1 MRISDWSSD
10 VCSSDLLGLGKDAQL
25 PLKKQTEKDEE
36 GKKVPTGKLVFRTKS
51 QYAPV
56 IADVTGKPI
65 PEKQLKSLKIGAGS
79 EGLIQGYFSD
89 YVMTVKER
97 VDGEMVTSEVPGLSF
112 TLTGVEIIKLVK
124 GGGGAEFG
132 AYEGDRKSTRLNSSH

>member
-25 PLKKQTEKDEE
+25 PLKKQTEKDEK

-79 EGLIQGYFSD
+79 EVLIQGYFSD
-89 YVMTVKER
+89 YVMTVR
-97 VDGEMVTSEVPGLSF
+97 SEAHTFELQSLMRISYAVF
-112 TLTGVEIIKLVK
+112 CLTKKKMTI
-124 GGGGAEFG
+124 
-132 AYEGDRKSTRLNSSH
+132 

>member
-25 PLKKQTEKDEE
+25 PLKKQTEKDEK

-97 VDGEMVTSEVPGLSF
+97 SEEHTSELQSLMRISYAVFCLKKKNHKEKQEQS
-112 TLTGVEIIKLVK
+112 EI
-124 GGGGAEFG
+124 
-132 AYEGDRKSTRLNSSH
+132 

>member
-10 VCSSDLLGLGKDAQL
+10 VCSSDLPTSPAGKAVQAEVSKALKALGLGKDAQL
-25 PLKKQTEKDEE
+25 PLKKQTEKDEK

-65 PEKQLKSLKIGAGS
+65 HETQPKSRKIGAGS
-79 EGLIQGYFSD
+79 EGLIQGYFS
-89 YVMTVKER
+89 E
-97 VDGEMVTSEVPGLSF
+97 
-112 TLTGVEIIKLVK
+112 
-124 GGGGAEFG
+124 
-132 AYEGDRKSTRLNSSH
+132 DRKSVVWGKGVTVVVDMG

>member
-1 MRISDWSSD
+1 MFLFSSRRRHTRCAL
-10 VCSSDLLGLGKDAQL
+10 VTGVQTCAL
-25 PLKKQTEKDEE
+25 PI
-36 GKKVPTGKLVFRTKS
+36 F
-51 QYAPV
+51 
-56 IADVTGKPI
+56 TGKPI
-65 PEKQLKSLKIGAGS
+65 PEKQRKSLKIGAGS

-112 TLTGVEIIKLVK
+112 TLTGVQIIKLVK

-132 AYEGDRKSTRLNSSH
+132 AYEGGGFTYEGGRSEEHTSELQSLMRISYAVFCLKKKKSKHNNE

>member
-10 VCSSDLLGLGKDAQL
+10 VCSSDLPTSPAGKAVQAEVSKALKALGLGKDAQL
-25 PLKKQTEKDEE
+25 PLKKQTEKDEK

-65 PEKQLKSLKIGAGS
+65 PEKQLKSLKIGAGRS
-79 EGLIQGYFSD
+79 E
-89 YVMTVKER
+89 ER
-97 VDGEMVTSEVPGLSF
+97 RVGREWVSRCRFRWSP
-112 TLTGVEIIKLVK
+112 
-124 GGGGAEFG
+124 
-132 AYEGDRKSTRLNSSH
+132 